1 MQPIWKICSSKW
13 IISPIFRVKIKIT
26 RTWNQRST
34 WIIAVGVDDSLP
46 FGAPAN
52 FSGAFA
58 VVSFR
63 EDIWVASH
71 HDWVFRGQVIP
82 TVCSKS
88 SAPLGSPGL
97 TAWKPTAR
105 GSKAQGR
112 QPCWHG
118 LEIYVGLE
126 TNVDGFLTARTTR
139 FCNKQPSMENGI
151 FTYMNGWFQW

>member
-13 IISPIFRVKIKIT
+13 ICSPIFTVKIKLT
-26 RTWNQRST
+26 LPETNV
-34 WIIAVGVDDSLP
+34 APESLRLESMIP
-46 FGAPAN
+46 CLFGAPAY

-71 HDWVFRGQVIP
+71 HDWVFRGQVIS

-88 SAPLGSPGL
+88 SAPLGWPGL

-118 LEIYVGLE
+118 LDIYVGLE
-126 TNVDGFLTARTTR
+126 THVDGFLTSRTTR
-139 FCNKQPSMENGI
+139 FCKKQPSMENGI